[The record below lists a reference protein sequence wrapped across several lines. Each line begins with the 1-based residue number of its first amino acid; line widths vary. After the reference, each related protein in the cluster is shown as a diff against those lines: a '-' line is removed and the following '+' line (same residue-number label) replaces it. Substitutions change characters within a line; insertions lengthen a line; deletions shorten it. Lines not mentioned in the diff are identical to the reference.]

1 MKCYLKDPRAFAGGW
16 FHSGGLAVVDPD
28 GYIKLKDRQKDI
40 IISGG
45 ENISPLEVEDALLPG
60 NVGLFCSTPAVAVA
74 RHIGWKR
81 VMEML
86 LTREPVDPRT
96 AHAWGLIN
104 RVVPAE
110 ALHAE
115 VRRFAD
121 LIVAHS
127 AATIALGKRTFYRQI
142 GDSFEAA

>member
-1 MKCYLKDPRAFAGGW
+1 
-16 FHSGGLAVVDPD
+16 
-28 GYIKLKDRQKDI
+28 
-40 IISGG
+40 
-45 ENISPLEVEDALLPG
+45 
-60 NVGLFCSTPAVAVA
+60 VGLFCSTPAVAVA
-74 RHIGWKR
+74 RNIGWKR

-86 LTREPVDPRT
+86 LTGEPVDPRT

-110 ALHAE
+110 ALNAE

-127 AATIALGKRTFYRQI
+127 AAIIALGKRTFYRQI